1 MAHVLYV
8 DLSAKVEHW
17 TKDSAVA
24 VSNDHCRVFLVPGKA
39 KQKARALIKSLHGGK
54 SDQYRLLAALVY
66 LVVREDLPQLAYL
79 VIDKDYAGEQAEAT
93 IKNLLLALLR
103 RDKPEVTAGHIRFA
117 EVRGSRA
124 DTLAK
129 QVYDG
134 KAEPDRVV
142 RYSELEALLRG

>member
-24 VSNDHCRVFLVPGKA
+24 VSNDHCRVILVPGKA

-66 LVVREDLPQLAYL
+66 LVVREDLHQLAYL

-93 IKNLLLALLR
+93 IKNLLLTLLR

-134 KAEPDRVV
+134 KAEPDHVV
-142 RYSELEALLRG
+142 RYSELEAVLRG

>member
-1 MAHVLYV
+1 MACVLYV

-24 VSNDHCRVFLVPGKA
+24 ISNDHCRVLFVPGKT
-39 KQKARALIKSLHGGK
+39 KQRARALIRSLHGGK

-66 LVVREDLPQLAYL
+66 LVVRDDLHQLTSI
-79 VIDKDYAGEQAEAT
+79 VIDKDYAGERAEAT

-103 RDKPEVTAGHIRFA
+103 RDKPEVTAGHIRF
-117 EVRGSRA
+117 EGLKGSRA
-124 DTLAK
+124 DRLAK

-134 KAEPDRVV
+134 KAVPDHVV
-142 RYSELEALLRG
+142 SFRELEALLRG

>member
-24 VSNDHCRVFLVPGKA
+24 VSNDHTRVYLVRGKA
-39 KQKARALIKSLHGGK
+39 KQKARALIKALYGSK
-54 SDQYRLLAALVY
+54 SDQYRVLAVLVY
-66 LVVREDLPQLAYL
+66 LAVRDDLPHLNYV
-79 VIDKDYAGEQAEAT
+79 VIDQDYAGGQAEAT
-93 IKNLLLALLR
+93 IKNLLLTLLR
-103 RDKPEVTAGHIRFA
+103 RHRPDITAGHIRFA

-124 DTLAK
+124 DRLAK

-134 KAEPDRVV
+134 KVEPDRKVDF
-142 RYSELEALLRG
+142 SELEALIKG